1 MENEYERRIQMSQFV
16 NSTMEGKNFSA
27 VQVGKWEDLL
37 QYKNGNPF
45 KAPGKVFLKDDL
57 QCTGMEA
64 SLNVFP
70 PGISMPFYHKHR
82 ENEEL
87 YIFVKGQ
94 GEFKIDDEI
103 LEIKEGT
110 VIRVAQEGER
120 IWRNNSSEP
129 LYFICIQ
136 ARANTLEESNI
147 EDGIKLDKSFEWI
160 EK

>member
-1 MENEYERRIQMSQFV
+1 MSQFV
-16 NSTMEGKNFSA
+16 NSTIEGKNFSA
-27 VQVGKWEDLL
+27 VQVGKWEELL

-57 QCTGMEA
+57 QCTGMEV

-120 IWRNNSSEP
+120 IWRNSSSEP

-147 EDGIKLDKSFEWI
+147 EDGIRLDKSVEWI
-160 EK
+160 GK